1 MSRGHGE
8 KLPHRREATIA
19 ALLAGGT
26 LEQVANKVQVCV
38 RTIKN
43 WLREP
48 SFQTAYSQARAE
60 VFERSLDRLLAAR
73 LEAVETLCRNMKCG
87 DFAVES
93 RSAVALLERGEKN
106 TETVEILARLESIE
120 AKLAAK
126 PSTPVPTRLVS

>member
-1 MSRGHGE
+1 MTQKWHNLGR
-8 KLPHRREATIA
+8 RREAAIT
-19 ALLAGGT
+19 ALVEGGT
-26 LEQVANKVQVCV
+26 LEQVARKVKVSL
-38 RTIKN
+38 RTINN

-48 SFQTAYSQARAE
+48 AFQDAYSKARTA
-60 VFERSLDRLLAAR
+60 VFERSLDRLLASR

-126 PSTPVPTRLVS
+126 PATPMPTRLVS